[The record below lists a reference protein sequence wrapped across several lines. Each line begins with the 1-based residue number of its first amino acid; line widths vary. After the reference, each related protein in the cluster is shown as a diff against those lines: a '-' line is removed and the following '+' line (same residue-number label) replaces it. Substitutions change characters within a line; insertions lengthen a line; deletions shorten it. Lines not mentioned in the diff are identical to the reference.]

1 VRRSSRPQARE
12 ACLNIKATTVDDAA
26 HGPAVM
32 HKQHD
37 PDSRVELAV
46 RGSFG
51 AFIAEVK

>member
-1 VRRSSRPQARE
+1 VRRSSRPQACE

-37 PDSRVELAV
+37 PDSRLELAV

-51 AFIAEVK
+51 AFIVEVK